1 MKQRE
6 AIGMWGLGVAVLL
19 SLGAFAYANHQENI
33 KMNEANGTWSN
44 GSIVLK
50 VDKKKATFTEYGKE
64 VTVNVDQDKHQLSYH
79 APSDSFEYAVP
90 SDFAQVVDYR
100 INDGIIILDP
110 EGDNTQVLVKEK

>member
-19 SLGAFAYANHQENI
+19 SLGAFAYANHQEEV

-44 GSIVLK
+44 SAIVLK
-50 VDKKKATFTEYGKE
+50 VDKKKATYTEYGKE
-64 VTVNVDQDKHQLSYH
+64 LTVNVEQDKHKLEYH
-79 APSDSFEYAVP
+79 VPKDEFAVGVP

-110 EGDNTQVLVKEK
+110 EGDHTQVLVKEK